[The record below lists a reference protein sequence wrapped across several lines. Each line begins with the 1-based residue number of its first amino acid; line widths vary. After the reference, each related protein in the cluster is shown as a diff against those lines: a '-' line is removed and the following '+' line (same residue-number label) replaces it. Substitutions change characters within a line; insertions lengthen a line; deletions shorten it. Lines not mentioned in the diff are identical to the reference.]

1 VTAPSPRPPW
11 AGSENPAIE
20 VVVPPGPPV
29 LTPRAARA
37 LLRLLVAADQPAA
50 ADMARDCPDPG
61 VAS

>member
-1 VTAPSPRPPW
+1 M
-11 AGSENPAIE
+11 E
-20 VVVPPGPPV
+20 VVVPPGLPV
-29 LTPRAARA
+29 LTPRAAA